1 MLRLLENNKETR
13 ILIPLGTAELLAMFM
28 ESPTLQRL
36 SQDHNLSGE
45 LRTARSVGIVIRLG
59 E

>member
-13 ILIPLGTAELLAMFM
+13 ILIPLDTASLLAMFM

-45 LRTARSVGIVIRLG
+45 LRTAKAIGIIVRLG